1 MNGNWTGMSRSL
13 LDGGKVGF
21 WAAVSSGTEDGC
33 DGGTKEGTGGEF
45 EPRGARGRRERTR
58 MCAAGNW
65 LWVGPRLRL
74 WAGFLTFVAGPLPL

>member
-1 MNGNWTGMSRSL
+1 M
-13 LDGGKVGF
+13 LDGARVGF

-33 DGGTKEGTGGEF
+33 DGGTKEGTGGNLNLGVL
-45 EPRGARGRRERTR
+45 GAGERTR